1 VTKQTAADEVWET
14 ALVLTALANVILLT
28 KALRAKL
35 RALNARRPTHVIA
48 TERPGSLFRMT
59 LEAAVLA
66 LATRATP
73 EMIVALLLLVAPA
86 TTTAAIMGQHQG
98 T

>member
-1 VTKQTAADEVWET
+1 
-14 ALVLTALANVILLT
+14 
-28 KALRAKL
+28 
-35 RALNARRPTHVIA
+35 
-48 TERPGSLFRMT
+48 MT